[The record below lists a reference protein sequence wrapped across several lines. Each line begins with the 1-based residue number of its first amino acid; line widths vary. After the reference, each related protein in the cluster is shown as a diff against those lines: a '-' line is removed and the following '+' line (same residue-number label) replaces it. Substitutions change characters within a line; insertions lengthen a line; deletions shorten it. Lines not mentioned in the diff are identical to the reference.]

1 MMRSQNGAPDMDDSS
16 DEWMRSVEED
26 DETEAS
32 IGSGPEVHLP
42 WLSQHIQS
50 SVSHGHKRTNF
61 AETTS
66 ICLSFIQEA
75 VLKHQWQQA
84 SEFLQCYF
92 QTLEDVN
99 SQKRHVA
106 PENIWKLGSAI
117 LYHHPKSNVETFSAF
132 AERMKNIGVQ
142 NYLKIS
148 LQHALY
154 LLHKGM
160 VEDAYRNLNQAESWR
175 YGEMSASQE
184 KLVKLI
190 QAYRG
195 LLDYYTWSKKR
206 TELSKFD
213 MDSFAT
219 NAAAQDMHSYFRQA
233 SVNLHE
239 IIKIPGVWDPFVKSY
254 VEMLEYYGDQ
264 DGARQVLTDYAY
276 DNDFPSNPNAHIY
289 LYKFLKKEKA
299 PVDKLIS
306 VLKILHQIVPS
317 HKIML
322 EFHTLLRKSK
332 KEEHHKLGL
341 EVLFAVLDISG
352 CTENITAWRYLAR
365 YLKKIM
371 MEKHLDWIQEGWSSR
386 KDWWP
391 TFHFSYYLAKKN
403 WKENKILAVKKA
415 FTSGILLG
423 KGCKYFMYVSKQ
435 GCKIREKSVKTMKK
449 FVMKHNILDSEEL

>member
-1 MMRSQNGAPDMDDSS
+1 MDSFS
-16 DEWMRSVEED
+16 EEWMTSVEED
-26 DETEAS
+26 DRVEAS
-32 IGSGPEVHLP
+32 IGSGPDIHLP

-50 SVSHGHKRTNF
+50 TVNCGDKGTNF
-61 AETTS
+61 AQTTS
-66 ICLSFIQEA
+66 ICFNFIQEA
-75 VLKHQWQQA
+75 LLKHQWQRA
-84 SEFLQCYF
+84 SEFLKCYL
-92 QTLEDVN
+92 QTLEDIN
-99 SQKRHVA
+99 SQRRQVA
-106 PENIWKLGSAI
+106 LENIWKLGSTI
-117 LYHHPKSNVETFSAF
+117 LYHHPKSNIETFSTF
-132 AERMKNIGVQ
+132 ADRMKNIGVQ

-175 YGEMSASQE
+175 YGEMSTSQE
-184 KLVKLI
+184 KLIKLI

-195 LLDYYTWSKKR
+195 LLDYYTWSKKK
-206 TELSKFD
+206 TESSQSD
-213 MDSFAT
+213 MDSYAI
-219 NAAAQDMHSYFRQA
+219 NAATQDMHSYFRQA

-254 VEMLEYYGDQ
+254 VEMLEFYGDQ
-264 DGARQVLTDYAY
+264 DGALQVLTDYAY
-276 DNDFPSNPNAHIY
+276 DNNFPSNPNAHIY

-299 PVDKLIS
+299 PEDKLIS

-317 HKIML
+317 HTIML

-341 EVLFAVLDISG
+341 EVIFAVLDFSG
-352 CTENITAWRYLAR
+352 CTENITAWDYLTK
-365 YLKKIM
+365 YLKQIIK
-371 MEKHLDWIQEGWSSR
+371 EKHLDWVKEGWSSR

-403 WKENKILAVKKA
+403 WKENKILALKKA

-423 KGCKYFMYVSKQ
+423 KGCRYFMYVSKQ
-435 GCKIREKSVKTMKK
+435 GHKVQEKSIKTMKK
-449 FVMKHNILDSEEL
+449 FVMKHNILDSEEC

>member
-1 MMRSQNGAPDMDDSS
+1 MDAFS
-16 DEWMRSVEED
+16 EELMGFVQKD
-26 DETEAS
+26 AQVEAS
-32 IGSGPEVHLP
+32 KDPVPEIHLP
-42 WLSQHIQS
+42 WLSQHIQRTG
-50 SVSHGHKRTNF
+50 SHVQKGTNF
-61 AETTS
+61 AQTTS
-66 ICLSFIQEA
+66 ICLNFIQEA
-75 VLKHQWQQA
+75 LLKHQWQRA
-84 SEFLQCYF
+84 SEFLQCYL
-92 QTLEDVN
+92 QTLEDIN
-99 SQKRHVA
+99 SQKRQMA
-106 PENIWKLGSAI
+106 PE
-117 LYHHPKSNVETFSAF
+117 
-132 AERMKNIGVQ
+132 
-142 NYLKIS
+142 IS

-154 LLHKGM
+154 LLHNGM

-184 KLVKLI
+184 KLIKLI

-206 TELSKFD
+206 TEVSKFD
-213 MDSFAT
+213 MDGFAT
-219 NAAAQDMHSYFRQA
+219 NAATHDMHSYFRQA

-239 IIKIPGVWDPFVKSY
+239 IIKIPGVWDTFVKSY
-254 VEMLEYYGDQ
+254 VEMLEFYGDQ

-276 DNDFPSNPNAHIY
+276 DNNFPSNPNAHIY

-299 PVDKLIS
+299 PEDKLIS

-322 EFHTLLRKSK
+322 EFHMLLRKSK

-341 EVLFAVLDISG
+341 EVLLAVLDFSG
-352 CTENITAWRYLAR
+352 CTENITAWSYLAK
-365 YLKKIM
+365 YLKQIM
-371 MEKHLDWIQEGWSSR
+371 KGKHQEWVQEAWSSR

-403 WKENKILAVKKA
+403 WKENRILALKKA

-435 GCKIREKSVKTMKK
+435 GHKSREKSIKTMKK
-449 FVMKHNILDSEEL
+449 FVMKHNILDSEER

>member
-1 MMRSQNGAPDMDDSS
+1 MDAFS
-16 DEWMRSVEED
+16 EELMRSVED
-26 DETEAS
+26 DDQVEAS
-32 IGSGPEVHLP
+32 IGCGPEIHLP
-42 WLSQHIQS
+42 WLSQHLQNT
-50 SVSHGHKRTNF
+50 VSHGHKGINF
-61 AETTS
+61 AQTTS
-66 ICLSFIQEA
+66 ICLNFIQEA
-75 VLKHQWQQA
+75 LLKHQWQRA
-84 SEFLQCYF
+84 SEFLQHYF
-92 QTLEDVN
+92 QALEDFN
-99 SQKRHVA
+99 SQKRQVA
-106 PENIWKLGSAI
+106 LQNIWKLGSAI
-117 LYHHPKSNVETFSAF
+117 LYHHPKSNVETFNAF
-132 AERMKNIGVQ
+132 ADRMKNIGVQ

-160 VEDAYRNLNQAESWR
+160 VEEAYRNLNQAESWR

-184 KLVKLI
+184 KIIKLI

-213 MDSFAT
+213 MDGFAT
-219 NAAAQDMHSYFRQA
+219 SAATQDMHSYFRQA

-254 VEMLEYYGDQ
+254 VEMLEFYGDQ

-276 DNDFPSNPNAHIY
+276 DNNFPSNPNAHIY

-299 PVDKLIS
+299 PEDKLIS

-322 EFHTLLRKSK
+322 EFHMLLRKSK
-332 KEEHHKLGL
+332 KEEHQKLGL
-341 EVLFAVLDISG
+341 EVLFAVLDFSG
-352 CTENITAWRYLAR
+352 CTENITAWKYLAK
-365 YLKKIM
+365 YLKQIM
-371 MEKHLDWIQEGWSSR
+371 MEKHLNWVQEGWSSR

-403 WKENKILAVKKA
+403 WKENKILALEKA

-435 GCKIREKSVKTMKK
+435 GHKVQKKSIKTMKK

>member
-1 MMRSQNGAPDMDDSS
+1 MDAFS
-16 DEWMRSVEED
+16 EELMGFVQKD
-26 DETEAS
+26 AQVEAS
-32 IGSGPEVHLP
+32 KDPVPEIHLP
-42 WLSQHIQS
+42 WLSQHIQRTG
-50 SVSHGHKRTNF
+50 SHVQKGTNF
-61 AETTS
+61 AQTTS
-66 ICLSFIQEA
+66 ICLNFIQEA
-75 VLKHQWQQA
+75 LLKHQWQRA
-84 SEFLQCYF
+84 SEFLQCYL
-92 QTLEDVN
+92 QTLEDIN
-99 SQKRHVA
+99 SQKRQMA
-106 PENIWKLGSAI
+106 PEIIWKLGSTI
-117 LYHHPKSNVETFSAF
+117 LYNHPKSNVETFSAF
-132 AERMKNIGVQ
+132 ADRMKNIGVQ

-154 LLHKGM
+154 LLHNGM

-184 KLVKLI
+184 KLIKLI

-206 TELSKFD
+206 TEVSKFD
-213 MDSFAT
+213 MDGFAT
-219 NAAAQDMHSYFRQA
+219 NAATHDMHSYFRQA

-239 IIKIPGVWDPFVKSY
+239 IIKIPGVWDTFVKSY
-254 VEMLEYYGDQ
+254 VEMLEFYGDQ

-276 DNDFPSNPNAHIY
+276 DNNFPSNPNAHIY

-299 PVDKLIS
+299 PEDKLIS

-322 EFHTLLRKSK
+322 EFHMLLRKSK

-341 EVLFAVLDISG
+341 EVLLAVLDFSG
-352 CTENITAWRYLAR
+352 CTENITAWSYLAK
-365 YLKKIM
+365 YLKQIM
-371 MEKHLDWIQEGWSSR
+371 KGKHQEWVQEAWSSR

-403 WKENKILAVKKA
+403 WKENRILALKKA

-435 GCKIREKSVKTMKK
+435 GHKSREKSIKTMKK
-449 FVMKHNILDSEEL
+449 FVMKHNILDSEER

>member
-1 MMRSQNGAPDMDDSS
+1 MDAFS
-16 DEWMRSVEED
+16 EELMGFVQKD
-26 DETEAS
+26 NQVEAS
-32 IGSGPEVHLP
+32 KDPVPEIHLP

-50 SVSHGHKRTNF
+50 TGSHGQKGTNF
-61 AETTS
+61 AQTTS
-66 ICLSFIQEA
+66 ICLNFIQEA
-75 VLKHQWQQA
+75 LLKHQWQRA
-84 SEFLQCYF
+84 SEFLQCYL
-92 QTLEDVN
+92 QTLEDIN
-99 SQKRHVA
+99 SQKRQMA
-106 PENIWKLGSAI
+106 PE
-117 LYHHPKSNVETFSAF
+117 
-132 AERMKNIGVQ
+132 
-142 NYLKIS
+142 IS

-154 LLHKGM
+154 LLHNGM

-184 KLVKLI
+184 KLIKLI

-206 TELSKFD
+206 TEVSSFD
-213 MDSFAT
+213 MDGFAT
-219 NAAAQDMHSYFRQA
+219 NAATQDMHSYFRQA

-239 IIKIPGVWDPFVKSY
+239 IIKIPGVWDTFVKSY
-254 VEMLEYYGDQ
+254 VEMLEFYGDQ

-276 DNDFPSNPNAHIY
+276 DNNFPSNPNAHIY

-299 PVDKLIS
+299 PEDKLIS

-322 EFHTLLRKSK
+322 EFHMLLKKSN

-341 EVLFAVLDISG
+341 EVLLAILDFSG
-352 CTENITAWRYLAR
+352 CTENITAWSYLAK
-365 YLKKIM
+365 YLKQIIKG
-371 MEKHLDWIQEGWSSR
+371 KHREWVQEGWSSR

-403 WKENKILAVKKA
+403 WKENRILALKKA

-435 GCKIREKSVKTMKK
+435 GHKIREKSIKTMKK
-449 FVMKHNILDSEEL
+449 FVMKHNILDSEEH